1 MLPGVSVVPRAPRER
16 VVERPRWQSTEAGHP
31 DPEMTPR
38 SLQVETWELH
48 YLQRLA
54 PFITSPR
61 AAKRFVNIYRFLRAA
76 LPGEDLD
83 RFRGT
88 AEEPGEFQACALL
101 LAVLT
106 GFPAEAAHLFRRL
119 AREDGGRAGGWWNF
133 VDAALAELA
142 AGATEPRDGP
152 PLPAAR
158 RWSRLAATLGTV
170 RPTLPLDDDLQP
182 FVDWVPRV
190 ARFSFH
196 TTPLDTRRAV

>member
-1 MLPGVSVVPRAPRER
+1 
-16 VVERPRWQSTEAGHP
+16 GHP

-38 SLQVETWELH
+38 SLEVEMWELH
-48 YLQRLA
+48 YLQRLS
-54 PFITSPR
+54 PFIASPR

-88 AEEPGEFQACALL
+88 AEEPGEYQACALL

-119 AREDGGRAGGWWNF
+119 ARENGGRPGGWWGF
-133 VDAALAELA
+133 TDDALAELA
-142 AGATEPRDGP
+142 AGTSEAEAGVA
-152 PLPAAR
+152 LPAAR
-158 RWSRLAATLGTV
+158 RWSRLSTALQTV
-170 RPTLPLDDDLQP
+170 RPTLPLDNDLQP
-182 FVDWVPRV
+182 FIDWVPRV

-196 TTPLDTRRAV
+196 TTPLDTRRAL